1 MSRRTWTV
9 AGALGVLGVAGGG
22 IVAMA
27 DAPNDANLDGVSLAG
42 QNADQSAAER
52 SGTAVSQIRATSG
65 LAKAEPGNVSFS
77 APSLT
82 SPMSPDSPNTPPTP
96 NSPPSPVS
104 PPSPNTP
111 PSPDTPPSP
120 PSPDTPPSPPSPASP
135 PSADSPDSPDSPP
148 SADSGD

>member
-1 MSRRTWTV
+1 MSRRTWTA

-27 DAPNDANLDGVSLAG
+27 DAPNDASLEGVSLAG
-42 QNADQSAAER
+42 QNADQSAVER
-52 SGTAVSQIRATSG
+52 SGTAVSQVRAASG
-65 LAKAEPGNVSFS
+65 LTKTEPGNVSFS

-82 SPMSPDSPNTPPTP
+82 SPVSPDSPATPPSP

-111 PSPDTPPSP
+111 PSP
-120 PSPDTPPSPPSPASP
+120 PSPASP
-135 PSADSPDSPDSPP
+135 PSAESPDSPDSPP